1 MNQFNVH
8 KWKNNQLLKEAGLL
22 NENQVSQVVKAIDS
36 AISSVDDSLSYKVLA
51 SAVAQILKD
60 EYGSHNFGPFMEVL
74 HAELGIEES
83 LNEAE
88 DIPSFLKD
96 LAQELEGKY
105 PELKFYADDSKIE
118 VIGLNQDKSSFA
130 DENLKKD
137 WGNGFTTFDIDDD
150 DRGYMVSITRV
161 NRF

>member
-74 HAELGIEES
+74 HAELGIKES
-83 LNEAE
+83 LNEE
-88 DIPSFLKD
+88 KGDFNDEFNS
-96 LAQELEGKY
+96 
-105 PELKFYADDSKIE
+105 KFDVRASLSSDKIE
-118 VIGLNQDKSSFA
+118 VLERD
-130 DENLKKD
+130 
-137 WGNGFTTFDIDDD
+137 DIDEDTFEEMIRFIED
-150 DRGYMVSITRV
+150 KGYTVDRKQSD
-161 NRF
+161 RFYDEDPGERSYYPRIKFSK